1 MTAITLNL
9 PEQTMQQARQAAA
22 ALQKPVEEVLAEML
36 AAVLPTVQDAPAE
49 MQAEL
54 TRMTW
59 LNNQALWEIARRTM
73 SPEDQAS
80 MEALA
85 RQQGERALTEME
97 QSRLEALRREYGR
110 ITLMKARAYALL
122 SVRGGKPLLAQV

>member
-9 PEQTMQQARQAAA
+9 SEQTMKQARQAAA

-49 MQAEL
+49 LQAEL

-59 LNNQALWEIARRTM
+59 LDSQALWEIARRTM

-80 MEALA
+80 MAALA
-85 RQQGERALTEME
+85 RQQGERALTETE
-97 QSRLEALRREYGR
+97 QSRFDALRREYGR

-122 SVRGGKPLLAQV
+122 SVR